1 MARSSL
7 CRVHARRSG
16 SGTRADGVGRGL
28 RWQERRGLVRL
39 PDAAG
44 THRLRSRDPNRDL
57 RGALWWSVGGQVLR
71 VRCPVCRGGG
81 LLRGLRK
88 RVRRA
93 ASGQRWCGRGRGHR
107 RRKRRRCER
116 GQRRAAGLRRRADA
130 ARERKLPG
138 DVRRGS
144 TGSVVLVRRRVHGL
158 RRLLRRL
165 RCGVPCRWRRPEH
178 RLHTGLVSKRD
189 ARVRERKRVLLRRRV
204 HGLRRLLQQQAERV
218 QLKLRLVGPPR
229 KRPAR
234 VDPRCRDGAPPSSR

>member
-1 MARSSL
+1 MSRITHSL
-7 CRVHARRSG
+7 PLGRLVAAGVALVALAAQAHAQEESG
-16 SGTRADGVGRGL
+16 DSPLGSNILDVLDKGGVVMVIIVALSIVGL
-28 RWQERRGLVRL
+28 AFAFERLVALRLGVLVPSDFVKAVRDALAERRIDDVERL
-39 PDAAG
+39 AAETNG
-44 THRLRSRDPNRDL
+44 PLARIL
-57 RGALWWSVGGQVLR
+57 
-71 VRCPVCRGGG
+71 
-81 LLRGLRK
+81 
-88 RVRRA
+88 
-93 ASGQRWCGRGRGHR
+93 
-107 RRKRRRCER
+107 
-116 GQRRAAGLRRRADA
+116 AAGLRRRADA